1 MESILRQT
9 GLRQTG
15 TQRLHPTETN
25 FLDGRRE
32 TEYLYVDVNV
42 KLWHT
47 SLIIK
52 KRLMETHPKDHNKTY
67 SIRQLSKEFDV
78 TARALRFYEDK
89 GLISPERK
97 GQTRLYSPR
106 DRARL
111 QLILRGK
118 RLGFSLIEIHEILDL
133 YTPKDHGAA
142 QMRAT
147 LAKYR
152 GQIETLKRQRED
164 IEAAITDMSD
174 GCVWLESQI
183 HDFETENLFTNKD

>member
-1 MESILRQT
+1 
-9 GLRQTG
+9 
-15 TQRLHPTETN
+15 
-25 FLDGRRE
+25 
-32 TEYLYVDVNV
+32 
-42 KLWHT
+42 
-47 SLIIK
+47 
-52 KRLMETHPKDHNKTY
+52 METHKDSHRTY

-89 GLISPERK
+89 GLISPERM

-147 LAKYR
+147 LHKYR

-164 IEAAITDMSD
+164 IDAAIKDMAE
-174 GCVWLESQI
+174 GCVWLEQQI
-183 HDFETENLFTNKD
+183 HDVETEISN

>member
-1 MESILRQT
+1 M
-9 GLRQTG
+9 
-15 TQRLHPTETN
+15 
-25 FLDGRRE
+25 
-32 TEYLYVDVNV
+32 
-42 KLWHT
+42 
-47 SLIIK
+47 
-52 KRLMETHPKDHNKTY
+52 METLEKELSYKDAHLKDGHRTY

-133 YTPKDHGAA
+133 YTPKDHGSA

-147 LAKYR
+147 LVKYR

-164 IEAAITDMSD
+164 IDAAIQDMQD

-183 HDFETENLFTNKD
+183 HAFQDETSSENN

>member
-1 MESILRQT
+1 M
-9 GLRQTG
+9 
-15 TQRLHPTETN
+15 
-25 FLDGRRE
+25 
-32 TEYLYVDVNV
+32 
-42 KLWHT
+42 
-47 SLIIK
+47 
-52 KRLMETHPKDHNKTY
+52 
-67 SIRQLSKEFDV
+67 RQLSKEFDV

-89 GLISPERK
+89 GLISPQRK

-133 YTPKDHGAA
+133 YTPKDHGVS

-147 LAKYR
+147 LVKYS

-164 IEAAITDMSD
+164 IDHAISDMQD
-174 GCVWLESQI
+174 GCVWLEEQI
-183 HDFETENLFTNKD
+183 RKLEDESAS

>member
-1 MESILRQT
+1 
-9 GLRQTG
+9 
-15 TQRLHPTETN
+15 
-25 FLDGRRE
+25 
-32 TEYLYVDVNV
+32 
-42 KLWHT
+42 
-47 SLIIK
+47 
-52 KRLMETHPKDHNKTY
+52 METHKDSHRTY

-147 LAKYR
+147 LHKYR

-164 IEAAITDMSD
+164 IDAAIKDMAE
-174 GCVWLESQI
+174 GCVWLEQQI
-183 HDFETENLFTNKD
+183 HDVETEISN

>member
-1 MESILRQT
+1 M
-9 GLRQTG
+9 
-15 TQRLHPTETN
+15 
-25 FLDGRRE
+25 
-32 TEYLYVDVNV
+32 
-42 KLWHT
+42 
-47 SLIIK
+47 
-52 KRLMETHPKDHNKTY
+52 METPDHATLYKDTHLKDGHRTY

-118 RLGFSLIEIHEILDL
+118 RLGFSLVEIHEILDL
-133 YTPKDHGAA
+133 YTPKDHGSA

-147 LAKYR
+147 LVKYR

-164 IEAAITDMSD
+164 IDAAIQDMQD
-174 GCVWLESQI
+174 GCVWLESQTNAFQ
-183 HDFETENLFTNKD
+183 DENNS

>member
-1 MESILRQT
+1 MENA
-9 GLRQTG
+9 
-15 TQRLHPTETN
+15 HK
-25 FLDGRRE
+25 D
-32 TEYLYVDVNV
+32 
-42 KLWHT
+42 
-47 SLIIK
+47 
-52 KRLMETHPKDHNKTY
+52 LMHKDSHRTY

-97 GQTRLYSPR
+97 GQTRLYSAR

-111 QLILRGK
+111 KLILRGK

-133 YTPKDHGAA
+133 YTPKDHGAS

-147 LAKYR
+147 LVKYR

-164 IEAAITDMSD
+164 IEAAIHDMED
-174 GCVWLESQI
+174 GCVWLEQQI
-183 HDFETENLFTNKD
+183 HEFEAENVSDAKNS

>member
-1 MESILRQT
+1 
-9 GLRQTG
+9 
-15 TQRLHPTETN
+15 
-25 FLDGRRE
+25 
-32 TEYLYVDVNV
+32 
-42 KLWHT
+42 
-47 SLIIK
+47 
-52 KRLMETHPKDHNKTY
+52 METPHKDTHTY

-147 LAKYR
+147 LHKYR
-152 GQIETLKRQRED
+152 GQIETLKHQRED
-164 IEAAITDMSD
+164 IDAAIKDMAE
-174 GCVWLESQI
+174 GCVWLEQQI
-183 HDFETENLFTNKD
+183 HDVEAETSN

>member
-1 MESILRQT
+1 M
-9 GLRQTG
+9 
-15 TQRLHPTETN
+15 ETN
-25 FLDGRRE
+25 KSARDAHR
-32 TEYLYVDVNV
+32 
-42 KLWHT
+42 H
-47 SLIIK
+47 
-52 KRLMETHPKDHNKTY
+52 Y

-97 GQTRLYSPR
+97 GQTRLYSAR

-118 RLGFSLIEIHEILDL
+118 RLGFSLSEIHEILDL
-133 YTPKDHGAA
+133 YTPKDHGAS

-147 LAKYR
+147 LVKYR

-164 IEAAITDMSD
+164 IDHAIQDMAE
-174 GCVWLESQI
+174 GCVWLEQQI
-183 HDFETENLFTNKD
+183 ALAEAEIEPQEQK

>member
-1 MESILRQT
+1 
-9 GLRQTG
+9 
-15 TQRLHPTETN
+15 
-25 FLDGRRE
+25 
-32 TEYLYVDVNV
+32 
-42 KLWHT
+42 
-47 SLIIK
+47 
-52 KRLMETHPKDHNKTY
+52 METIHKDRTY

-97 GQTRLYSPR
+97 GQTRLYSAR

-118 RLGFSLIEIHEILDL
+118 HLGFSLIEIHEILDL
-133 YTPKDHGAA
+133 YTPKDHGTA

-164 IEAAITDMSD
+164 IEAAIKDMAE
-174 GCVWLESQI
+174 GCVWLEDQI
-183 HDFETENLFTNKD
+183 HQHEAEASN